1 MFFGIENDPISK
13 KAAHVPLKDSWV
25 EENFDHQVI
34 ERIRTYAN
42 HTIESGK
49 LYFKVPIGSAR
60 AETNI
65 CSKWN
70 HNPPINF
77 RQNGEETC
85 SFKSLSSALS
95 HLKFNVEATLIDNI
109 CNEFY
114 KSSKFVDNFH
124 RILQEIMDCIRKT
137 DGLKI
142 FRRQYT
148 IKKLRSL
155 HDIINFKC
163 KKDDIR
169 LVILHA
175 DDKSMNHAV
184 SVVDGLIFDSNCAN
198 AMNLSFEALT
208 EACNGSNY
216 ISIYQGYLFEKKI

>member
-1 MFFGIENDPISK
+1 MP
-13 KAAHVPLKDSWV
+13 
-25 EENFDHQVI
+25 
-34 ERIRTYAN
+34 
-42 HTIESGK
+42 IESGK

-60 AETNI
+60 ADTNI

-70 HNPPINF
+70 HNPPVNF

-95 HLKFNVEATLIDNI
+95 HLKFNVEATLIDNF

-148 IKKLRSL
+148 IKKLSSL

-163 KKDDIR
+163 QKDDIR

-208 EACNGSNY
+208 EACNGSKY
-216 ISIYQGYLFEKKI
+216 ISIYQGYLFEKNN